1 MNSLLQ
7 DLRYA
12 LRQLRKS
19 PGFTAVAVLTLALG
33 IGANTGIF
41 TLVNAVL
48 LKSLPVPN
56 PEQLYLV
63 DDNQPHGSRFSYPLF
78 QDMRAA
84 MPQGAEVA
92 AISWPAQ
99 FYASFGG
106 GRPEMVVGQLVSG
119 NYFPTLETHS
129 ELGRLLGEEDDRVV
143 GGSPVA
149 VISYGCWERR
159 FGRDPNVLG
168 RKLAVNGMPLQVVG
182 VTAQGFFG
190 THVGA
195 APEFW
200 VPTAMQ
206 ASVRYAQHYSQGE
219 AAKLDEPWLPQRDIR
234 WLRFMVRAKDRK
246 AVLPAL
252 AALNQVFR
260 INLEEAVAGI
270 KDPQERQALLRER
283 LLLEPGGHGLS
294 TSHLEDFSQPLLA
307 LMAMVGIILL
317 IACANLAN
325 LLLARAAA
333 REREIAVRLSLG
345 ASRKRLVRQLLVEC
359 ILLSVCGAALG
370 SAVAYWLCDILPRW
384 ASSGSSPIPLSLAPD
399 ASVLF
404 FSTVVAVLTGVAFG
418 LAPALQGTRVEPM
431 LALKAGGRAAPAGGG
446 TRWSFKQTL
455 VALQV
460 ALSLV
465 LLVGAGLF
473 VRTLQ
478 NFANL
483 DPGFDRDH
491 LVNVWVDTHLGGYS
505 QAQLPALYRRLIE
518 QVEALPGVRSA
529 ALVSCEIASGCGDAS
544 DIYLPGVPHS
554 NGETDA
560 QERRV
565 SQEFFTTT
573 GIPLIEGRSFADSD
587 TATSPQVAV
596 VNQAFVRQFLHGKD
610 PIGQYFS
617 YDTANP
623 YRFQIVGVVK
633 DSRVND
639 IHEEAPP
646 TIYHSLAQD
655 VIDVESL
662 AVRTGGDPSQMIA
675 QVREAVRSVDSN
687 LPIGSANT
695 VTEMVSNSLAQQ
707 RLIARLTTIF
717 GGLAL
722 GLACLGLYGVMSYT
736 VAHRTGE
743 LGIRLALGATR
754 PGVLWMVMRQSI
766 LLAGVGIAAGLFL
779 SLMTARSVSSLLFGL
794 SPYDPATMFAAATVL
809 LTVSLASGLRP
820 AWRAAKVD
828 PIVALRYE

>member
-7 DLRYA
+7 DLHYA
-12 LRQLRKS
+12 LRRLRKS
-19 PGFTAVAVLTLALG
+19 PSFTAVAVLTLALG

-41 TLVNAVL
+41 TLLNAVL
-48 LKSLPVPN
+48 LKSLPVPD
-56 PEQLYLV
+56 PKQLYLV
-63 DDNQPHGSRFSYPLF
+63 EDNPPHGSRFSYPMF
-78 QDMRAA
+78 QEARAA
-84 MPQGAEVA
+84 LPHDAEVA

-106 GRPEMVVGQLVSG
+106 GQPEMASGQLVSG
-119 NYFPTLETHS
+119 NYFPVLQTQA

-149 VISYGCWERR
+149 VISYACWEQR

-168 RKLAVNGMPLQVVG
+168 RKLVVNGMPLQIVG
-182 VTAQGFFG
+182 VAAQGFFG

-195 APEFW
+195 APKFW
-200 VPTAMQ
+200 IPTAMQ
-206 ASVRYAQHYSQGE
+206 ASVRYAQHYSDSD
-219 AAKLDEPWLPQRDIR
+219 AAKIGEPWVPQRDIR
-234 WLRFMVRAKDRK
+234 WLRFIVRVKNPK
-246 AVLPAL
+246 TVSPAL

-260 INLEEAVAGI
+260 VNLEQGIAQI
-270 KDPQERQALLRER
+270 KDPQERQALLREK
-283 LLLEPGGHGLS
+283 LLLVPGGHGFS
-294 TSHLEDFSQPLLA
+294 TAYLEDFSQPLLA

-333 REREIAVRLSLG
+333 REREIAVRLSIG
-345 ASRKRLVRQLLVEC
+345 ASRMRLVRQLLVEC
-359 ILLSVCGAALG
+359 ILLSVCGTALG

-384 ASSGSSPIPLSLAPD
+384 ASPGGSSVPLSLAPD
-399 ASVLF
+399 ARVLL
-404 FSTVVAVLTGVAFG
+404 FSTAVAVLTGIAFG

-431 LALKAGGRAAPAGGG
+431 LAMKAGGRAAPAGLGS
-446 TRWSFKQTL
+446 RWSYKQTL

-473 VRTLQ
+473 LRTLE

-491 LVNVWVDTHLGGYS
+491 LVNVWIDTHLGGYS
-505 QAQLPALYRRLIE
+505 QAQLPTLYRRLIE
-518 QVEALPGVRSA
+518 QVEALPGVRSG

-544 DIYLPGVPHS
+544 DIYLPGVSHS

-565 SQEFFTTT
+565 SQHFFATTN
-573 GIPLIEGRSFADSD
+573 IPLMEGRGFADSD
-587 TATSPQVAV
+587 TASSPPVVV
-596 VNQAFVRQFLHGKD
+596 VNQAFVREFLHRKD
-610 PIGQYFS
+610 PIGQYYG
-617 YDTANP
+617 YDAQNP

-646 TIYHSLAQD
+646 TIYHSLTQD
-655 VIDVESL
+655 VVDVESL
-662 AVRTGGDPSQMIA
+662 AVRTSGDPAQLIS
-675 QVREAVRSVDSN
+675 QVREAVRSVDPN

-695 VTEMVSNSLAQQ
+695 VAEMMSRSLAQQ
-707 RLIARLTTIF
+707 RLIARLTTML
-717 GGLAL
+717 GALAL

-736 VAHRTGE
+736 VAHRIGE

-754 PGVLWMVMRQSI
+754 PGVLWLVMRQSI
-766 LLAGVGIAAGLFL
+766 ALAGVGIAAGLLL
-779 SLMTARSVSSLLFGL
+779 SLLAARSVSSLLFGL
-794 SPYDPATMFAAATVL
+794 SPYDPATMFYAAAVL
-809 LTVSLASGLRP
+809 LAVSLASGLKP
-820 AWRAAKVD
+820 AWRAVGVD
-828 PIVALRYE
+828 PMVALRYE